1 MAQIENFSEWQN
13 VLNSSAYQEL
23 QLAAGA
29 EDISTPARLADWA
42 RRNGFKVVQKSN
54 GEIVSFAQAA
64 NGMKN
69 TQAIED
75 IGSALNSNTTGTTA
89 ENIVNFTRPVNA
101 KIEATETGAKITTE
115 ELKGVTKAGNSVA
128 VKAIGT
134 ASAAFTGVSVGT
146 ALGNLITKGLY
157 KVNPNIWGGV
167 NPSEINYKDYFPG
180 LIGDFYN
187 LYFGVDENGNNQ
199 AYIRED
205 DFAAIALTLQ
215 QLGFFDAETIQAIL
229 EDTSPLWFEN
239 GKITPPLP
247 YHFFKARRIPLVRFF
262 STSTYVKKFVT
273 AYLIVKDN
281 QSDNYA
287 ILLNMSDVYR
297 WGERDISIV
306 PYCIS
311 DKPFKLDLEFVDDNN
326 NVVSDLAMPPEPS
339 RNCSVSHNGTT
350 FNINQVSFSRG
361 TYARDGSITYLIDSK
376 YYTNTIYNTDQFNFN
391 VWYVWTYG
399 TKNITSKVD
408 GINFQDNAKVPDL
421 GGISITA
428 PDAVAQALAAL
439 KQQIPE
445 LWNNSI
451 EIPTPPEFYPNGV
464 PVEKPQLVPVPLPQ
478 PDPDGAPLPQ
488 PGPDG
493 LPDPIT
499 GPATQAKPQIDPDA
513 PYVPQTIDRIF
524 PNPPVDP
531 DPDNPTPPSDE
542 TGTGMVPPIILP
554 AGNAHALFTVYNPTQ
569 AQINDF
575 GAWLWSTDPIAA
587 LMKMFQSPIEAV
599 ISLHQIYVDP
609 PVGESQHIWCGY
621 LDSGVNSLVVSR
633 QYTSHDCGS
642 ISLPEYFG
650 NVLDYSPYTEVSLYL
665 PFIGIVPLADKDIMR
680 STISITYNVDVYTGA
695 CLANVKVTRDG
706 GNGGV
711 LYTFVG
717 NCAVQY
723 PLTSGNMNGLL
734 LGLTNTALAVTT
746 GSPFL
751 IGHAAANAFAGG
763 AGVQRSGQ
771 FSGNAGVLGNKTPYL
786 IISRPQPHLA
796 NNFPAYQGKPTNYTT
811 TVGACSG
818 FIKCKVDHIENVNA
832 TDSELTEIDTLLQQG
847 ILV

>member
-64 NGMKN
+64 NGVKN

-89 ENIVNFTRPVNA
+89 ENIVNFTRPVNT
-101 KIEATETGAKITTE
+101 KIEATEAGAKITTE

-128 VKAIGT
+128 IKALGT

-146 ALGNLITKGLY
+146 ALGNLITKALY
-157 KVNPNIWGGV
+157 KVNPNFWGGV
-167 NPSEINYKDYFPG
+167 NPSNINFKDYFPG

-205 DFAAIALTLQ
+205 DFAAIALKLQ
-215 QLGFFDAETIQAIL
+215 QLGVFTQGDAECDL
-229 EDTSPLWFEN
+229 KDTTPLWVVN
-239 GKITPPLP
+239 NTISPALP
-247 YHFFKARRIPLVRFF
+247 YHFFTSNLLTLQRYFATYNSRWTNVNLEIKGTNVFYVVSIKKYPNDNGVSTRIA
-262 STSTYVKKFVT
+262 
-273 AYLIVKDN
+273 AY
-281 QSDNYA
+281 
-287 ILLNMSDVYR
+287 
-297 WGERDISIV
+297 
-306 PYCIS
+306 S
-311 DKPFKLDLEFVDDNN
+311 DKPFTFFIKYIYDDNTEDT
-326 NVVSDLAMPPEPS
+326 DLRDKREAKLL
-339 RNCSVSHNGTT
+339 SVKHNGIEYNMYSVGYSAYGEYASAREIYIPDSVMTQWFPSSDSYVD
-350 FNINQVSFSRG
+350 FNLL
-361 TYARDGSITYLIDSK
+361 Y
-376 YYTNTIYNTDQFNFN
+376 
-391 VWYVWTYG
+391 VWYNG
-399 TKNITSKVD
+399 LKNIYSAVE
-408 GINFQDNAKVPDL
+408 GIKFQDNAKVPDL

-464 PVEKPQLVPVPLPQ
+464 PVEKPQLVPIPLPQ
-478 PDPDGAPLPQ
+478 PNPDSVTDPG
-488 PGPDG
+488 G
-493 LPDPIT
+493 LSDPIT

-513 PYVPQTIDRIF
+513 PNLPQTIDKIF

-531 DPDNPTPPSDE
+531 DPENPTPPSGE
-542 TGTGMVPPIILP
+542 TGAGMVPPIILP
-554 AGNAHALFTVYNPTQ
+554 TGNAHALFTVYNPTQ

-575 GAWLWSTDPIAA
+575 GAWLWSSDPIDA

-609 PVGESQHIWCGY
+609 PVNDTQHIWCGY
-621 LDSGVNSLVVSR
+621 LDSGVSSLVVSK
-633 QYTSHDCGS
+633 QYTTFDCGS
-642 ISLPEYFG
+642 ISLPEFFG
-650 NVLDYSPYTEVSLYL
+650 NVFDYSPYTEVSLYL

-680 STISITYNVDVYTGA
+680 STISITYNVDIYTGA
-695 CLANVKVTRDG
+695 CVANVKVNRDG

-734 LGLTNTALAVTT
+734 LGMANTALSIASGNPLLISSAVTNSIVGG
-746 GSPFL
+746 GS
-751 IGHAAANAFAGG
+751 
-763 AGVQRSGQ
+763 VQRSGQ

-786 IISRPQPHLA
+786 IISRPQPHIA
-796 NNFPAYQGKPTNYTT
+796 EKFPAYQGKPTNFTT
-811 TVGACSG
+811 TVGACKG
-818 FIKCKVDHIENVNA
+818 FIKCVVDHLENIPA
-832 TDSELTEIDTLLQQG
+832 TADELTEIDTLLQQG
-847 ILV
+847 ILA

>member
-64 NGMKN
+64 NGVKN
-69 TQAIED
+69 TQALED

-89 ENIVNFTRPVNA
+89 ENIVNFTRPVNT
-101 KIEATETGAKITTE
+101 KIEATEAGAKITTE

-128 VKAIGT
+128 IKAIGI
-134 ASAAFTGVSVGT
+134 ASAALTGVSIGT
-146 ALGNLITKGLY
+146 ALGNIIAKELYEAYPDYWNGLD
-157 KVNPNIWGGV
+157 PNK
-167 NPSEINYKDYFPG
+167 INYKDYFGPV
-180 LIGDFYN
+180 IGEFYN

-199 AYIRED
+199 VYIRDD
-205 DFAAIALTLQ
+205 DFAAIALKLN
-215 QLGFFDAETIQAIL
+215 QLGLFDTANVATVDDQSKFTYLKTPVSIAYKSIQPGQTIDIPMPGMAYYKLSNRTGAEGRFAIFLKPGDAYDSNANMFFARMDTKSFDAYHAFGIDYER
-229 EDTSPLWFEN
+229 EDGYKGYTNAGYQGSYTAVINGYGLVEASHGIGGYSTNESHLGVPVNSLNSLKPGHYKEYEIYAEAVYAMCA
-239 GKITPPLP
+239 GKIGHIPTTP
-247 YHFFKARRIPLVRFF
+247 
-262 STSTYVKKFVT
+262 
-273 AYLIVKDN
+273 
-281 QSDNYA
+281 
-287 ILLNMSDVYR
+287 
-297 WGERDISIV
+297 G
-306 PYCIS
+306 
-311 DKPFKLDLEFVDDNN
+311 
-326 NVVSDLAMPPEPS
+326 
-339 RNCSVSHNGTT
+339 VSHQEG
-350 FNINQVSFSRG
+350 
-361 TYARDGSITYLIDSK
+361 
-376 YYTNTIYNTDQFNFN
+376 
-391 VWYVWTYG
+391 
-399 TKNITSKVD
+399 
-408 GINFQDNAKVPDL
+408 AKIPDL

-531 DPDNPTPPSDE
+531 DPENPTPPSDE

-554 AGNAHALFTVYNPTQ
+554 TGDAHALFTVYNPTQ

-575 GAWLWSTDPIAA
+575 GAWLWSSDPIDA

-621 LDSGVNSLVVSR
+621 LDSGVSSLVVSK

-711 LYTFVG
+711 LYTFAG

-734 LGLTNTALAVTT
+734 LGLANTALAVTT

-751 IGHAAANAFAGG
+751 VGHAAVNAIAGG
-763 AGVQRSGQ
+763 GSVQRSGH
-771 FSGNAGVLGNKTPYL
+771 FSGNSGVLGNKTPYL

-796 NNFPAYQGKPTNYTT
+796 NNFSAYQGKPTNYTT

-847 ILV
+847 VLV

>member
-64 NGMKN
+64 NGVKN

-89 ENIVNFTRPVNA
+89 ENIVNFTRPVNT

-134 ASAAFTGVSVGT
+134 ASAALTGVSVGT

-157 KVNPNIWGGV
+157 KVNPDFWGGV
-167 NPSEINYKDYFPG
+167 NPSTINFKDYFPG

-187 LYFGVDENGNNQ
+187 LYFGVDENGVNQ

-205 DFAAIALTLQ
+205 DLAAIALKLQ
-215 QLGFFDAETIQAIL
+215 QLGVFNKGPQSATLDDTTPLYLYNGTIRPA
-229 EDTSPLWFEN
+229 
-239 GKITPPLP
+239 LP
-247 YHFFKARRIPLVRFF
+247 YHYFESPIFDVFRYQSYYSGQWQTVNVNISGSILFWVFYGYGNLTDPDEIGF
-262 STSTYVKKFVT
+262 SVGIYSSTPFSATITGLPKKDGIKKTVT
-273 AYLIVKDN
+273 
-281 QSDNYA
+281 
-287 ILLNMSDVYR
+287 
-297 WGERDISIV
+297 
-306 PYCIS
+306 
-311 DKPFKLDLEFVDDNN
+311 
-326 NVVSDLAMPPEPS
+326 
-339 RNCSVSHNGTT
+339 HNG
-350 FNINQVSFSRG
+350 
-361 TYARDGSITYLIDSK
+361 ITYEYYYCSCSASGYRKTHSTEFTKFIDSK
-376 YYTNTIYNTDQFNFN
+376 YTATPIYGSSDDIDFNLL
-391 VWYVWTYG
+391 YVWHNG
-399 TKNITSKVD
+399 FKHISSSVE
-408 GINFQDNAKVPDL
+408 GIDIQPNAKTPNL

-478 PDPDGAPLPQ
+478 PNPDSVTDPDGAPNPEGGELA
-488 PGPDG
+488 
-493 LPDPIT
+493 DPIT
-499 GPATQAKPQIDPDA
+499 GPATQANPQIDPDA
-513 PYVPQTIDRIF
+513 PSVPQTIDRIF

-531 DPDNPTPPSDE
+531 DPENPTPPSGE

-554 AGNAHALFTVYNPTQ
+554 TGNAHALFTVYNPTQ

-575 GAWLWSTDPIAA
+575 GAWLWSSDPIDA

-609 PVGESQHIWCGY
+609 PVNDTQHIWCGY
-621 LDSGVNSLVVSR
+621 LDSGVNSLVVSK
-633 QYTSHDCGS
+633 QYTTFDCGS
-642 ISLPEYFG
+642 ISLPEFFG
-650 NVLDYSPYTEVSLYL
+650 NVFDYSPYTEVSLYL

-680 STISITYNVDVYTGA
+680 STISITYNVDIYTGA
-695 CLANVKVTRDG
+695 CVANVKVNRDS

-734 LGLTNTALAVTT
+734 LGMANTALSVASGNPLLISSAVTNSIVGG
-746 GSPFL
+746 GS
-751 IGHAAANAFAGG
+751 
-763 AGVQRSGQ
+763 VQRSGQ

-786 IISRPQPHLA
+786 IISRPQPHVA
-796 NNFPAYQGKPTNYTT
+796 DKFPAYQGKPTNFTT
-811 TVGACSG
+811 TVGACKG
-818 FIKCKVDHIENVNA
+818 FIKCVVDHLENIPA
-832 TDSELTEIDTLLQQG
+832 TADELTEIDTLLQQG

>member
-54 GEIVSFAQAA
+54 GEIVSFARAA
-64 NGMKN
+64 NGVKN

-89 ENIVNFTRPVNA
+89 ENIVNFTRPVNT

-146 ALGNLITKGLY
+146 ALGNLITKALY
-157 KVNPNIWGGV
+157 KVNPNFWGGV
-167 NPSEINYKDYFPG
+167 NPSNINFKDYFPG

-205 DFAAIALTLQ
+205 DFAAIALKLQ
-215 QLGFFDAETIQAIL
+215 QLGAFETPDKYKAEINNDVL
-229 EDTSPLWFEN
+229 YDGN
-239 GKITPPLP
+239 NVPLP
-247 YHFFKARRIPLVRFF
+247 ASYFEFVHPITVRDDHGAWYDPFKEEIIVNESESPVYAYFSFVNFSNSNYDVHYNLCTISAKPFSINLRKYDAGKEPEDFIRKASKYHYTYNNQYYEYYIYNIEY
-262 STSTYVKKFVT
+262 STYSMYKSWSPYFN
-273 AYLIVKDN
+273 IIW
-281 QSDNYA
+281 NY
-287 ILLNMSDVYR
+287 
-297 WGERDISIV
+297 
-306 PYCIS
+306 
-311 DKPFKLDLEFVDDNN
+311 
-326 NVVSDLAMPPEPS
+326 
-339 RNCSVSHNGTT
+339 GTT
-350 FNINQVSFSRG
+350 YGN
-361 TYARDGSITYLIDSK
+361 DGSNWNIWKIIT
-376 YYTNTIYNTDQFNFN
+376 
-391 VWYVWTYG
+391 
-399 TKNITSKVD
+399 D
-408 GINFQDNAKVPDL
+408 GVKTVINPAGLSFQPNAKTPNL

-464 PVEKPQLVPVPLPQ
+464 PVEKPQLVPIPLPTPE
-478 PDPDGAPLPQ
+478 PDPDSGELA
-488 PGPDG
+488 
-493 LPDPIT
+493 DPIT
-499 GPATQAKPQIDPDA
+499 GPSTQAKPQIDPDA
-513 PYVPQTIDRIF
+513 PNLPQTIDKIF

-531 DPDNPTPPSDE
+531 DPENPTPPSGE

-554 AGNAHALFTVYNPTQ
+554 TGNAHALFTVYNPTQ

-575 GAWLWSTDPIAA
+575 GAWLWSADPIDA
-587 LMKMFQSPIEAV
+587 LMKMFQSPIEAI

-621 LDSGVNSLVVSR
+621 LDSGVSSLVVSR

-734 LGLTNTALAVTT
+734 LGLANTALAVTT

-751 IGHAAANAFAGG
+751 VGHAAVNAIAGG
-763 AGVQRSGQ
+763 GSVQRSGQ

-818 FIKCKVDHIENVNA
+818 FIKCKIDHIENVNA

>member
-29 EDISTPARLADWA
+29 EDISTPARLAEWA

-64 NGMKN
+64 NGTKN
-69 TQAIED
+69 AQALED

-89 ENIVNFTRPVNA
+89 ENIVNFTRPVNT

-128 VKAIGT
+128 IKAIGT
-134 ASAAFTGVSVGT
+134 ASAALTGVSVGT
-146 ALGNLITKGLY
+146 ALGNIITKGLY
-157 KVNPNIWGGV
+157 EVNPDFWGGV
-167 NPSEINYKDYFPG
+167 NPSNINFKDYFPG

-205 DFAAIALTLQ
+205 DFAAIALKLQ
-215 QLGFFDAETIQAIL
+215 QLGFFESRIVSKYTEQTSLNVAKMPLSIPYITIAPGETKQFYNVTATNGGKYLKVELYNPTQYTFRIVGMYNNAY
-229 EDTSPLWFEN
+229 SFNPLTN
-239 GKITPPLP
+239 GKIFVVNENSVDGHSGYRRLKQTSVRDDGYVFEYEVAWTNNFTITVNGVQISTTTTFSPEFSAPELGIPNVGITP
-247 YHFFKARRIPLVRFF
+247 VN
-262 STSTYVKKFVT
+262 
-273 AYLIVKDN
+273 DN
-281 QSDNYA
+281 VSFELFNDAVYA
-287 ILLNMSDVYR
+287 LLY
-297 WGERDISIV
+297 GT
-306 PYCIS
+306 
-311 DKPFKLDLEFVDDNN
+311 
-326 NVVSDLAMPPEPS
+326 PS
-339 RNCSVSHNGTT
+339 RQPLMHGVSS
-350 FNINQVSFSRG
+350 QP
-361 TYARDGSITYLIDSK
+361 
-376 YYTNTIYNTDQFNFN
+376 
-391 VWYVWTYG
+391 
-399 TKNITSKVD
+399 
-408 GINFQDNAKVPDL
+408 NAKTPDL

-488 PGPDG
+488 PGLG
-493 LPDPIT
+493 SLPDPIT
-499 GPATQAKPQIDPDA
+499 GPSTQAKPQIDPDA
-513 PYVPQTIDRIF
+513 PSVPQTIDKIF

-531 DPDNPTPPSDE
+531 DPENPTPPSDE

-554 AGNAHALFTVYNPTQ
+554 TGNAHALFTVYNPTQ

-575 GAWLWSTDPIAA
+575 GAWLWSSDPIDA

-609 PVGESQHIWCGY
+609 PVNDTQHIWCGY
-621 LDSGVNSLVVSR
+621 LDSGVSSLVVSR
-633 QYTSHDCGS
+633 QYTSYDCGS

-680 STISITYNVDVYTGA
+680 STISITYNVDIYTGA
-695 CLANVKVTRDG
+695 CVANVKVNRDG

-734 LGLTNTALAVTT
+734 LGMANTALSVASGNPLLISSAVTNSIVGG
-746 GSPFL
+746 GS
-751 IGHAAANAFAGG
+751 
-763 AGVQRSGQ
+763 VQRSGQ

-786 IISRPQPHLA
+786 IISRPQPRIA
-796 NNFPAYQGKPTNYTT
+796 DKFPAYQGKPTNFTT
-811 TVGACSG
+811 TVGACKG
-818 FIKCKVDHIENVNA
+818 FIKCVVDHLENIPA
-832 TDSELTEIDTLLQQG
+832 TADELTEIDTLLQQG
-847 ILV
+847 ILA

>member
-64 NGMKN
+64 NGTKN
-69 TQAIED
+69 AQALED

-89 ENIVNFTRPVNA
+89 ENIVNFTRPVNT

-134 ASAAFTGVSVGT
+134 ASAALTGVAVGT
-146 ALGNLITKGLY
+146 ALGNIIAEELYQANPDFWYGLDPH
-157 KVNPNIWGGV
+157 K
-167 NPSEINYKDYFPG
+167 INYKDYFPG
-180 LIGDFYN
+180 VIGDFYN
-187 LYFGVDENGNNQ
+187 LYFGIDENGNNQ
-199 AYIRED
+199 AYIRD
-205 DFAAIALTLQ
+205 DDLAAIALKLQ
-215 QLGFFDAETIQAIL
+215 ELGAFNVGSSTCSLSDKSGLIDQNMPLPAIFSTISDIIIL
-229 EDTSPLWFEN
+229 QELKDPTGSGLVKEGLGVSDTSSTVYWWNYSRTNYN
-239 GKITPPLP
+239 GKL
-247 YHFFKARRIPLVRFF
+247 Y
-262 STSTYVKKFVT
+262 TSTCLISKEPFKYGSYNVYDDGHIRKDYVNASKDSYTHNGITYT
-273 AYLIVKDN
+273 AYTGFHSPTLYPDT
-281 QSDNYA
+281 Y
-287 ILLNMSDVYR
+287 
-297 WGERDISIV
+297 
-306 PYCIS
+306 
-311 DKPFKLDLEFVDDNN
+311 FVNN
-326 NVVSDLAMPPEPS
+326 NYLSILWNYIVGNATKSWDFFYMLEHGTVS
-339 RNCSVSHNGTT
+339 
-350 FNINQVSFSRG
+350 
-361 TYARDGSITYLIDSK
+361 K
-376 YYTNTIYNTDQFNFN
+376 
-391 VWYVWTYG
+391 
-399 TKNITSKVD
+399 TSAVE
-408 GINFQDNAKVPDL
+408 GINFQNNAKIPNL
-421 GGISITA
+421 GNITITA

-488 PGPDG
+488 PGPG
-493 LPDPIT
+493 SLPDPIT
-499 GPATQAKPQIDPDA
+499 GPATQAEPQIDPDA

-531 DPDNPTPPSDE
+531 DPENPTPPSDE
-542 TGTGMVPPIILP
+542 TGSGMVPPIILP
-554 AGNAHALFTVYNPTQ
+554 TGDAHALFTVYNPTQ

-575 GAWLWSTDPIAA
+575 GAWLWSADPIDA
-587 LMKMFQSPIEAV
+587 LKKLFQNPIEAV

-621 LDSGVNSLVVSR
+621 LDSGVSSLVVSR

-695 CLANVKVTRDG
+695 CLANVKVNRDG

-751 IGHAAANAFAGG
+751 IGHAAVNAFAGG
-763 AGVQRSGQ
+763 ASVQRSGQ

>member
-64 NGMKN
+64 NGTKN
-69 TQAIED
+69 AQALED

-89 ENIVNFTRPVNA
+89 ENIVNFTRPVNT
-101 KIEATETGAKITTE
+101 KIEATETGARITTE

-128 VKAIGT
+128 IKAIGT
-134 ASAAFTGVSVGT
+134 ASAALTGVAVGT
-146 ALGNLITKGLY
+146 ALGNIIVDELYQADPNFWCGLDPH
-157 KVNPNIWGGV
+157 K
-167 NPSEINYKDYFPG
+167 INYKDYFPG

-199 AYIRED
+199 VYIRDD
-205 DFAAIALTLQ
+205 DFAAIALKLQ
-215 QLGFFDAETIQAIL
+215 QLGFFE
-229 EDTSPLWFEN
+229 SRP
-239 GKITPPLP
+239 
-247 YHFFKARRIPLVRFF
+247 V
-262 STSTYVKKFVT
+262 STYTKQT
-273 AYLIVKDN
+273 D
-281 QSDNYA
+281 
-287 ILLNMSDVYR
+287 LNLAKMPLSIPY
-297 WGERDISIV
+297 ISIAPGETKHFYFNAEYNDIV
-306 PYCIS
+306 LHNPTQYTFRLVGMYNSAYGPSSSSADVFIVNEDPVNGHSGYRC
-311 DKPFKLDLEFVDDNN
+311 LEFTARYGTSKAAWYNGSLDAVNGVSIRAAHGFNPDFTASELGIP
-326 NVVSDLAMPPEPS
+326 NVGIPAVHENTGSRLFNDALYALLYGTPS
-339 RNCSVSHNGTT
+339 RQMLMNGVSCQT
-350 FNINQVSFSRG
+350 
-361 TYARDGSITYLIDSK
+361 
-376 YYTNTIYNTDQFNFN
+376 
-391 VWYVWTYG
+391 
-399 TKNITSKVD
+399 
-408 GINFQDNAKVPDL
+408 NAKTPDL

-451 EIPTPPEFYPNGV
+451 EIPAPPEFYPNGV

-478 PDPDGAPLPQ
+478 PNPDSVTDPDGGELA
-488 PGPDG
+488 
-493 LPDPIT
+493 DPIT

-513 PYVPQTIDRIF
+513 PNLPQTIDKIF

-531 DPDNPTPPSDE
+531 DPENPTPPSDE
-542 TGTGMVPPIILP
+542 TGTGMAPPIILP
-554 AGNAHALFTVYNPTQ
+554 TGAAHALFTVYNPTQ

-575 GAWLWSTDPIAA
+575 GAWLWSSDPIDA

-609 PVGESQHIWCGY
+609 PVNDTQHIWCGY
-621 LDSGVNSLVVSR
+621 LDSGVSSLVVSK
-633 QYTSHDCGS
+633 QYTTFDCGS
-642 ISLPEYFG
+642 ISLPEFFG
-650 NVLDYSPYTEVSLYL
+650 NVFDYSPYTEVSLYL

-680 STISITYNVDVYTGA
+680 STISITYNVDIYTGA
-695 CLANVKVTRDG
+695 CVANVKVNRDG

-734 LGLTNTALAVTT
+734 LGMANTALSVASGNPLLISSAVTNSIVGG
-746 GSPFL
+746 GS
-751 IGHAAANAFAGG
+751 
-763 AGVQRSGQ
+763 VQRSGQ

-786 IISRPQPHLA
+786 IISRPQPHVA
-796 NNFPAYQGKPTNYTT
+796 DKFPAYQGKPTNFTT
-811 TVGACSG
+811 TVGTCKG
-818 FIKCKVDHIENVNA
+818 FIKCVVNHLENIPA
-832 TDSELTEIDTLLQQG
+832 TADELTEIDTLLQQG
-847 ILV
+847 ILA

>member
-89 ENIVNFTRPVNA
+89 ENIVNFTRPVNT

-146 ALGNLITKGLY
+146 ALGNLITKALY
-157 KVNPNIWGGV
+157 KVNPNFWGGV
-167 NPSEINYKDYFPG
+167 NPSNINFKDYFPG

-187 LYFGVDENGNNQ
+187 LYFGVDENGDNQ

-205 DFAAIALTLQ
+205 DLAAIALKLQ
-215 QLGFFDAETIQAIL
+215 QLGAFDTPITHSEINKSVL
-229 EDTSPLWFEN
+229 FN
-239 GKITPPLP
+239 GNNVPLP
-247 YHFFKARRIPLVRFF
+247 ASYF
-262 STSTYVKKFVT
+262 
-273 AYLIVKDN
+273 
-281 QSDNYA
+281 
-287 ILLNMSDVYR
+287 
-297 WGERDISIV
+297 
-306 PYCIS
+306 
-311 DKPFKLDLEFVDDNN
+311 EFVHPITIYDDSGLYADNFKEDI
-326 NVVSDLAMPPEPS
+326 VVNESETPIYAYFTFVDFSSTPS
-339 RNCSVSHNGTT
+339 RNIS
-350 FNINQVSFSRG
+350 
-361 TYARDGSITYLIDSK
+361 
-376 YYTNTIYNTDQFNFN
+376 FNFCAISA
-391 VWYVWTYG
+391 
-399 TKNITSKVD
+399 KPFS
-408 GINFQDNAKVPDL
+408 INHRRYYDSRVTNSIDNAGKYHYTYNNQYYEYYVCNLYSASYSINKNWSPYLNIIWNYGVQYSNTGENWNIWKIITDGVKTEINPVGMGFQPNAKTPNL

-464 PVEKPQLVPVPLPQ
+464 PVEKPQLVPIPLPTPQ

-488 PGPDG
+488 PGPDS

-554 AGNAHALFTVYNPTQ
+554 TGNAHALFTVYNPTQ

-575 GAWLWSTDPIAA
+575 GAWLWSADPIDA
-587 LMKMFQSPIEAV
+587 LMKMFQSPIEAI

-621 LDSGVNSLVVSR
+621 LDSGVSSLVVSR

-734 LGLTNTALAVTT
+734 LGLANTALAVTT

-751 IGHAAANAFAGG
+751 VGHAAINAIAGG
-763 AGVQRSGQ
+763 GSVQRSGQ

-818 FIKCKVDHIENVNA
+818 FIKCKIDHIENVNA

>member
-89 ENIVNFTRPVNA
+89 ENIVNFTRPVNT

-128 VKAIGT
+128 IKAIGT
-134 ASAAFTGVSVGT
+134 ASAALTGVSVGT
-146 ALGNLITKGLY
+146 ALGNIITKGLY
-157 KVNPNIWGGV
+157 EVNPDFWGGV
-167 NPSEINYKDYFPG
+167 NPSTINFKDYFPG

-187 LYFGVDENGNNQ
+187 LYFGVDANGNNQ
-199 AYIRED
+199 VYIRDD
-205 DFAAIALTLQ
+205 DFAAIALKLQ
-215 QLGFFDAETIQAIL
+215 QLGFFKSHIVSTYTEQTSFNRAKMPLSIPYISIGPGETKQFH
-229 EDTSPLWFEN
+229 FEPYYEKIELHNPTGYTFRIVGMYDNTRPFDPYTN
-239 GKITPPLP
+239 GKVFVVNENPVDGHSGYRRLNLTAVERDGRTHSYNVAWNEDATYTINGVKITTSYSLTSDFTAPNLGIPNVGITPVNENVGFEL
-247 YHFFKARRIPLVRFF
+247 YNDAV
-262 STSTYVKKFVT
+262 
-273 AYLIVKDN
+273 
-281 QSDNYA
+281 YA
-287 ILLNMSDVYR
+287 LLY
-297 WGERDISIV
+297 
-306 PYCIS
+306 
-311 DKPFKLDLEFVDDNN
+311 
-326 NVVSDLAMPPEPS
+326 
-339 RNCSVSHNGTT
+339 GTT
-350 FNINQVSFSRG
+350 SRQPLMNG
-361 TYARDGSITYLIDSK
+361 VES
-376 YYTNTIYNTDQFNFN
+376 QP
-391 VWYVWTYG
+391 
-399 TKNITSKVD
+399 
-408 GINFQDNAKVPDL
+408 NAKTPDL

-464 PVEKPQLVPVPLPQ
+464 PVEKPQLIPIPLPTPQ
-478 PDPDGAPLPQ
+478 PDPEGAPLPQ

-531 DPDNPTPPSDE
+531 DPDNPTPPSDD

-554 AGNAHALFTVYNPTQ
+554 TGNAHALFTVYNPTQ

-575 GAWLWSTDPIAA
+575 GAWLWSADPIDA

-621 LDSGVNSLVVSR
+621 LDSGVSSLVVSR

-680 STISITYNVDVYTGA
+680 STISIAYNVDVYTGA

-734 LGLTNTALAVTT
+734 LGLANTALAVTT

-751 IGHAAANAFAGG
+751 VGHAAINAIAGG
-763 AGVQRSGQ
+763 GSVQRSGQ

>member
-64 NGMKN
+64 NGAKN
-69 TQAIED
+69 TQALED

-89 ENIVNFTRPVNA
+89 ENIVNFTRPVNT

-128 VKAIGT
+128 IKAIGT
-134 ASAAFTGVSVGT
+134 ASAALTGVSVGT
-146 ALGNLITKGLY
+146 ALGNIIAKELY
-157 KVNPNIWGGV
+157 KTNPDFFYGV
-167 NPSEINYKDYFPG
+167 NPSRVNYKDYFPG

-199 AYIRED
+199 VYIRDD
-205 DFAAIALTLQ
+205 DFAAIALKLQ
-215 QLGFFDAETIQAIL
+215 QLGFFETASVSTYTKQTSLNSAKMPLSIPYISIAPGETKQFHYKPNPSYYEKIELYNPTQYTFRIVGMHSNNSSSAIYVVNENPVRGHSGYRTLRLTTVRRRDGFIYSEPVAWDEWFTFTINGVEITAASGFNPAFSPSDLGMPDTAIPGVYAGVGAQIFNDAIYALLYGT
-229 EDTSPLWFEN
+229 
-239 GKITPPLP
+239 
-247 YHFFKARRIPLVRFF
+247 
-262 STSTYVKKFVT
+262 TSTQP
-273 AYLIVKDN
+273 LMN
-281 QSDNYA
+281 
-287 ILLNMSDVYR
+287 
-297 WGERDISIV
+297 G
-306 PYCIS
+306 
-311 DKPFKLDLEFVDDNN
+311 
-326 NVVSDLAMPPEPS
+326 VSYQP
-339 RNCSVSHNGTT
+339 
-350 FNINQVSFSRG
+350 
-361 TYARDGSITYLIDSK
+361 
-376 YYTNTIYNTDQFNFN
+376 
-391 VWYVWTYG
+391 
-399 TKNITSKVD
+399 
-408 GINFQDNAKVPDL
+408 NAKVPNL
-421 GGISITA
+421 GGISFTA

-493 LPDPIT
+493 VPDPIT

-513 PYVPQTIDRIF
+513 PSVPQTIDRIF

-531 DPDNPTPPSDE
+531 DPENPTPPSDE

-554 AGNAHALFTVYNPTQ
+554 TGDAHALFTVYNPTQ

-575 GAWLWSTDPIAA
+575 GAWLWSADPIDA

-621 LDSGVNSLVVSR
+621 LDSGVSSLVVSR

-734 LGLTNTALAVTT
+734 LGLANTALAVTT

-751 IGHAAANAFAGG
+751 VGHAAVNAIAGG
-763 AGVQRSGQ
+763 GSVQRSGQ

-796 NNFPAYQGKPTNYTT
+796 NNFPVYQGKPTNYTT

-847 ILV
+847 VLV

>member
-64 NGMKN
+64 NGAKN
-69 TQAIED
+69 TQALED

-89 ENIVNFTRPVNA
+89 ENIVNFTRPVNT
-101 KIEATETGAKITTE
+101 KIEATEAGAKITTE

-128 VKAIGT
+128 IKAIGT
-134 ASAAFTGVSVGT
+134 ASAALTGVSIGT
-146 ALGNLITKGLY
+146 ALGNIITKGLY
-157 KVNPNIWGGV
+157 EVNPDFWGGV
-167 NPSEINYKDYFPG
+167 NPNTINFKDYFPG

-199 AYIRED
+199 VYIRED
-205 DFAAIALTLQ
+205 DLAAIALKLQ
-215 QLGFFDAETIQAIL
+215 QLGTFNVGRNTGSLSDKSGLINKNMNLPAI
-229 EDTSPLWFEN
+229 
-239 GKITPPLP
+239 
-247 YHFFKARRIPLVRFF
+247 F
-262 STSTYVKKFVT
+262 ST
-273 AYLIVKDN
+273 I
-281 QSDNYA
+281 
-287 ILLNMSDVYR
+287 SDV
-297 WGERDISIV
+297 IIV
-306 PYCIS
+306 EELKNPRPGS
-311 DKPFKLDLEFVDDNN
+311 GPVKT
-326 NVVSDLAMPPEPS
+326 
-339 RNCSVSHNGTT
+339 G
-350 FNINQVSFSRG
+350 FNISNASSTVYWWITDLRK
-361 TYARDGSITYLIDSK
+361 YNDGSIYTPICLISKEPFTYGEYDEWADGSISRYKLDAGNFS
-376 YYTNTIYNTDQFNFN
+376 YTHNGITYTAYKGSIGNTVNNNNAYFVDNNYLSTLWRYKVNYNTEAWDFF
-391 VWYVWTYG
+391 YMLEHG
-399 TKNITSKVD
+399 TVRKSSAVE
-408 GINFQDNAKVPDL
+408 GIDIQPNAKTPNL

-478 PDPDGAPLPQ
+478 PDPDGVPAPLPQ
-488 PGPDG
+488 PDPNGV
-493 LPDPIT
+493 PDPIT

-513 PYVPQTIDRIF
+513 PYVPQTIDKIF

-531 DPDNPTPPSDE
+531 DPENPTPPSNE

-554 AGNAHALFTVYNPTQ
+554 TGDAHALFTVYNPTQ

-575 GAWLWSTDPIAA
+575 GAWLWSSDPIDA

-599 ISLHQIYVDP
+599 ISLHQIYVEP

-621 LDSGVNSLVVSR
+621 LDSGVSSLVVSK

-680 STISITYNVDVYTGA
+680 STIGITYNVDVYTGA

-711 LYTFVG
+711 LYTFAG

-734 LGLTNTALAVTT
+734 LGLANTALAVTT

-751 IGHAAANAFAGG
+751 IGHAAVNAIAGG
-763 AGVQRSGQ
+763 GSVQRSGH

-811 TVGACSG
+811 TVGVCSG

>member
-64 NGMKN
+64 NGAKN
-69 TQAIED
+69 AQALED

-89 ENIVNFTRPVNA
+89 ENIVNFTRPVNT
-101 KIEATETGAKITTE
+101 KIEATETGAKVTTE

-134 ASAAFTGVSVGT
+134 ASAALTGVSVGT

-157 KVNPNIWGGV
+157 KVNPDFWGGV
-167 NPSEINYKDYFPG
+167 NPSNINFKDYFPG

-187 LYFGVDENGNNQ
+187 LYFGVDENGVNQ

-205 DFAAIALTLQ
+205 DFAAIALKLQ
-215 QLGFFDAETIQAIL
+215 ELGVLTQSDIACDL
-229 EDTSPLWFEN
+229 KDTTPLWVVDN
-239 GKITPPLP
+239 KISPALP
-247 YHFFKARRIPLVRFF
+247 YHFF
-262 STSTYVKKFVT
+262 TSNFLRLQRYYNSYYSKWLNVNLEIKGTDVFYVVSIKKYSNAT
-273 AYLIVKDN
+273 DTSIAAY
-281 QSDNYA
+281 
-287 ILLNMSDVYR
+287 
-297 WGERDISIV
+297 
-306 PYCIS
+306 S
-311 DKPFKLDLEFVDDNN
+311 DKPFTLFFKQIDDNN
-326 NVVSDLAMPPEPS
+326 IEVTAE
-339 RNCSVSHNGTT
+339 SHNDTAKLFSVEHNGIKYNMYRASIGIYGNYTT
-350 FNINQVSFSRG
+350 SGSAREIYIPNSVMTEWLPTSNNFMDFNLL
-361 TYARDGSITYLIDSK
+361 Y
-376 YYTNTIYNTDQFNFN
+376 
-391 VWYVWTYG
+391 VWYNG
-399 TKNITSKVD
+399 LKNITSGVE
-408 GINFQDNAKVPDL
+408 GINFQDNAKIPNL
-421 GGISITA
+421 GNISITA

-464 PVEKPQLVPVPLPQ
+464 PVEKPQLIPIPLPTPQ
-478 PDPDGAPLPQ
+478 PDPEGAPLPQ

-531 DPDNPTPPSDE
+531 DPENPTPPSDD

-554 AGNAHALFTVYNPTQ
+554 AGDAHALFTVYNPTQ

-575 GAWLWSTDPIAA
+575 GAWLWSADPIDA

-621 LDSGVNSLVVSR
+621 LDSGVSSLVVSR

-734 LGLTNTALAVTT
+734 LGLANTALAVTT

-751 IGHAAANAFAGG
+751 VGHAAINAIAGG
-763 AGVQRSGQ
+763 GSVQRSGQ

-796 NNFPAYQGKPTNYTT
+796 NNFFAYQGKPTNYTT

>member
-64 NGMKN
+64 NGTKN
-69 TQAIED
+69 AQALED

-89 ENIVNFTRPVNA
+89 ENIVNFTRPVNT
-101 KIEATETGAKITTE
+101 KIEATEAGAKITTE

-128 VKAIGT
+128 IKAIGT
-134 ASAAFTGVSVGT
+134 VSAAFTGVSVGT
-146 ALGNLITKGLY
+146 ALGNIIAEELY
-157 KVNPNIWGGV
+157 KADPNFWYGLD
-167 NPSEINYKDYFPG
+167 PHKINYKDYFPG

-187 LYFGVDENGNNQ
+187 LYFGIDENGNNQ
-199 AYIRED
+199 VYIRDD
-205 DFAAIALTLQ
+205 DFAAIALKLQ
-215 QLGFFDAETIQAIL
+215 QLGFFDTANVATVDDQSKFTYLKTPVSISYKSIKPGETI
-229 EDTSPLWFEN
+229 D
-239 GKITPPLP
+239 
-247 YHFFKARRIPLVRFF
+247 IPMPGMAYYKLSNRTGAEGRF
-262 STSTYVKKFVT
+262 
-273 AYLIVKDN
+273 
-281 QSDNYA
+281 A
-287 ILLNMSDVYR
+287 ILLKPGDGYDSNANMFFARMDEKSFDAYHAFGIDYKRDDGYTGYTSAGYQDPYNAVINGYGIVEASHGIGSHSTNKSHLGVPVNFLNSLHPGHYKEYEIYAEAVYAMCAGKIGR
-297 WGERDISIV
+297 I
-306 PYCIS
+306 PT
-311 DKPFKLDLEFVDDNN
+311 KPG
-326 NVVSDLAMPPEPS
+326 
-339 RNCSVSHNGTT
+339 VSHQEG
-350 FNINQVSFSRG
+350 
-361 TYARDGSITYLIDSK
+361 A
-376 YYTNTIYNTDQFNFN
+376 TI
-391 VWYVWTYG
+391 
-399 TKNITSKVD
+399 
-408 GINFQDNAKVPDL
+408 PDL
-421 GGISITA
+421 GGISFTA

-513 PYVPQTIDRIF
+513 PYVPQTIDKIF

-531 DPDNPTPPSDE
+531 DPENPTPPSDD

-554 AGNAHALFTVYNPTQ
+554 TGDAHALFTVYNPTQ

-575 GAWLWSTDPIAA
+575 GAWLWSSDPIDA

-621 LDSGVNSLVVSR
+621 LDSGVSSLVVSR
-633 QYTSHDCGS
+633 QYTSYDCGS

-711 LYTFVG
+711 LYTFAG

-734 LGLTNTALAVTT
+734 LGLANTALAVTT

-751 IGHAAANAFAGG
+751 VGHAAVNAIAGG
-763 AGVQRSGQ
+763 GSVQRSGH
-771 FSGNAGVLGNKTPYL
+771 FSGNSGVLGNKTPYL

-796 NNFPAYQGKPTNYTT
+796 NNFSAYQGKPTNYTT

-847 ILV
+847 VLV

>member
-64 NGMKN
+64 NGTKN
-69 TQAIED
+69 AQALED

-89 ENIVNFTRPVNA
+89 ENIVNFTRPVNT
-101 KIEATETGAKITTE
+101 KIEATEAGAKITTE

-128 VKAIGT
+128 IKAIGT
-134 ASAAFTGVSVGT
+134 ASAALTGVSVGT
-146 ALGNLITKGLY
+146 ALGNIITKGLY
-157 KVNPNIWGGV
+157 EVNPDFWGGV
-167 NPSEINYKDYFPG
+167 NPNTINFKDYFPG

-199 AYIRED
+199 VYIRDD
-205 DFAAIALTLQ
+205 DFAAIALKLQ
-215 QLGFFDAETIQAIL
+215 QLGFFKFRT
-229 EDTSPLWFEN
+229 
-239 GKITPPLP
+239 
-247 YHFFKARRIPLVRFF
+247 V
-262 STSTYVKKFVT
+262 STYTEQTSLDMAKMPLSIPYMSIAPGETKHFHYGAEGDIKLHNPTQYTFRLVGMYPTRYPSDTGELFVVNENPVNSHSGYKCLELT
-273 AYLIVKDN
+273 ARGNTNPVAWLEGT
-281 QSDNYA
+281 
-287 ILLNMSDVYR
+287 LHDVN
-297 WGERDISIV
+297 GVSIRAAHGFN
-306 PYCIS
+306 P
-311 DKPFKLDLEFVDDNN
+311 DFTA
-326 NVVSDLAMPPEPS
+326 SDLGIPNVGIPDAHGYAYFS
-339 RNCSVSHNGTT
+339 LYNDALYALLYGTT
-350 FNINQVSFSRG
+350 SRQPSMHGVSSQ
-361 TYARDGSITYLIDSK
+361 S
-376 YYTNTIYNTDQFNFN
+376 
-391 VWYVWTYG
+391 
-399 TKNITSKVD
+399 
-408 GINFQDNAKVPDL
+408 NAKTPDL
-421 GGISITA
+421 GGISVTA

-464 PVEKPQLVPVPLPQ
+464 PVEKPQLIPVPLPQ
-478 PDPDGAPLPQ
+478 PDPDSVPD
-488 PGPDG
+488 PDG
-493 LPDPIT
+493 VTDPDPIT

-513 PYVPQTIDRIF
+513 PSVPQTIDRIF

-531 DPDNPTPPSDE
+531 DPENPTPPSNE

-554 AGNAHALFTVYNPTQ
+554 TGDAHALFTVYNPTQ
-569 AQINDF
+569 AQIDDF
-575 GAWLWSTDPIAA
+575 GAWLWSSDPIDA
-587 LMKMFQSPIEAV
+587 LKKLFQSPIEAV

-621 LDSGVNSLVVSR
+621 LDSGVSSLVVSR

-695 CLANVKVTRDG
+695 CLANVKVNRDG

-751 IGHAAANAFAGG
+751 IGHAAVNAFAGG
-763 AGVQRSGQ
+763 ASVQRSGQ
-771 FSGNAGVLGNKTPYL
+771 FSGNSGVLGNKTPYL

-818 FIKCKVDHIENVNA
+818 FIKCKVDHIENVSA

>member
-64 NGMKN
+64 NGAKN
-69 TQAIED
+69 AQALED
-75 IGSALNSNTTGTTA
+75 IGSALDSNTTGTTA
-89 ENIVNFTRPVNA
+89 ENIVNFTRPVNT

-128 VKAIGT
+128 IKAIGT
-134 ASAAFTGVSVGT
+134 ASAALTGVSVGT
-146 ALGNLITKGLY
+146 ALGNIITKGLY
-157 KVNPNIWGGV
+157 EVNPDFWGGV
-167 NPSEINYKDYFPG
+167 NPSEINFKDYFPG

-187 LYFGVDENGNNQ
+187 LYFGVDANGNNQ
-199 AYIRED
+199 VYIRDD
-205 DFAAIALTLQ
+205 DFAAIALKLQ
-215 QLGFFDAETIQAIL
+215 QLGFFESQTVSKYTEQTDFNRAKMPLSIPYISIGPGETKQFHFEPYYEKIELHNPTLYTFRIVSMYDSTHSFDPYNSNNVYVVNEDPVDGHSGYERMTLTAI
-229 EDTSPLWFEN
+229 DRHGYYKSYKVAYDKWFTYTIN
-239 GKITPPLP
+239 GVKITTSSGLGNGDFTAA
-247 YHFFKARRIPLVRFF
+247 HIDIPNVGITPVSNDVGSEMFNDA
-262 STSTYVKKFVT
+262 V
-273 AYLIVKDN
+273 
-281 QSDNYA
+281 YA
-287 ILLNMSDVYR
+287 LLY
-297 WGERDISIV
+297 G
-306 PYCIS
+306 
-311 DKPFKLDLEFVDDNN
+311 
-326 NVVSDLAMPPEPS
+326 
-339 RNCSVSHNGTT
+339 SVSRQPLMHG
-350 FNINQVSFSRG
+350 VSS
-361 TYARDGSITYLIDSK
+361 
-376 YYTNTIYNTDQFNFN
+376 QP
-391 VWYVWTYG
+391 
-399 TKNITSKVD
+399 
-408 GINFQDNAKVPDL
+408 NAKTPNL

-464 PVEKPQLVPVPLPQ
+464 PVEKPQLIPIPLPTPQ
-478 PDPDGAPLPQ
+478 PDPDSGELA
-488 PGPDG
+488 
-493 LPDPIT
+493 DPIT

-513 PYVPQTIDRIF
+513 PSVPQTIDRIF

-531 DPDNPTPPSDE
+531 DPDNPTPPSGE

-554 AGNAHALFTVYNPTQ
+554 TGNAHALFTVYNPTQ

-575 GAWLWSTDPIAA
+575 GAWLWSADPIDA

-609 PVGESQHIWCGY
+609 PVNDTQHIWCGY
-621 LDSGVNSLVVSR
+621 LDSGVSSLVVSK
-633 QYTSHDCGS
+633 QYTTFDCGS
-642 ISLPEYFG
+642 ISLPEFFG
-650 NVLDYSPYTEVSLYL
+650 NVFDYSPYTEVSLYL

-680 STISITYNVDVYTGA
+680 STISITYNVDIYTGA
-695 CLANVKVTRDG
+695 CVANVKVNRDG

-734 LGLTNTALAVTT
+734 LGMANTALSVASGNPLLISSAVTNSIVGG
-746 GSPFL
+746 GS
-751 IGHAAANAFAGG
+751 
-763 AGVQRSGQ
+763 VQRSGQ

-786 IISRPQPHLA
+786 IISRPQPHVA
-796 NNFPAYQGKPTNYTT
+796 DKFPAYQGKPTNFTT
-811 TVGACSG
+811 TVGACKG
-818 FIKCKVDHIENVNA
+818 FIKCVVDHLENIPA
-832 TDSELTEIDTLLQQG
+832 TADELTEIDTLLQQG
-847 ILV
+847 ILA

>member
-64 NGMKN
+64 NGAKN
-69 TQAIED
+69 AQALED
-75 IGSALNSNTTGTTA
+75 IGSALDSNTTGTTA
-89 ENIVNFTRPVNA
+89 ENIVNFTRPVNT

-157 KVNPNIWGGV
+157 KVNPNFWGGV
-167 NPSEINYKDYFPG
+167 NPSNINFKDYFPG

-187 LYFGVDENGNNQ
+187 LYFGVDENGNSQ

-205 DFAAIALTLQ
+205 DFAAIALKLQ
-215 QLGFFDAETIQAIL
+215 QLGCFDKGLQSATL
-229 EDTSPLWFEN
+229 NDTTPLWLHD
-239 GKITPPLP
+239 GAIRPALP
-247 YHFFKARRIPLVRFF
+247 YHYFDSPIYSILRYHSDYYYTWVTQKIEISGANNLFWVF
-262 STSTYVKKFVT
+262 SKYYSSSDPNGIGYDVGIYSSTPFSAKEYGVNDESGNVISGT
-273 AYLIVKDN
+273 IVKAN
-281 QSDNYA
+281 ARKNT
-287 ILLNMSDVYR
+287 VT
-297 WGERDISIV
+297 
-306 PYCIS
+306 
-311 DKPFKLDLEFVDDNN
+311 
-326 NVVSDLAMPPEPS
+326 
-339 RNCSVSHNGTT
+339 HNG
-350 FNINQVSFSRG
+350 
-361 TYARDGSITYLIDSK
+361 ITYEYYWCSLGGLGYYKTPGTEYTKFIDSK
-376 YYTNTIYNTDQFNFN
+376 YFTYYSGGTDIDFNLLY
-391 VWYVWTYG
+391 VWYNG
-399 TKNITSKVD
+399 LKNISSSVE
-408 GINFQDNAKVPDL
+408 GIDIQPNAKVPDL

-464 PVEKPQLVPVPLPQ
+464 PVEKPQLIPIPLPTPQ
-478 PDPDGAPLPQ
+478 PDPDSGELA
-488 PGPDG
+488 
-493 LPDPIT
+493 DPIT

-513 PYVPQTIDRIF
+513 PSVPQTIDRIF

-531 DPDNPTPPSDE
+531 DPDNPTPPSGE

-554 AGNAHALFTVYNPTQ
+554 TGNAHALFTVYNPTQ

-575 GAWLWSTDPIAA
+575 GAWLWSADPIDA

-609 PVGESQHIWCGY
+609 PVNDTQHIWCGY
-621 LDSGVNSLVVSR
+621 LDSGVSSLVVSK
-633 QYTSHDCGS
+633 QYTTFDCGS
-642 ISLPEYFG
+642 ISLPEFFG
-650 NVLDYSPYTEVSLYL
+650 NVFDYSPYTEVSLYL

-680 STISITYNVDVYTGA
+680 STISITYNVDIYTGA
-695 CLANVKVTRDG
+695 CVANVKVNRDG

-734 LGLTNTALAVTT
+734 LGMANTALSVASGNPLLISSAVTNSIVGG
-746 GSPFL
+746 GS
-751 IGHAAANAFAGG
+751 
-763 AGVQRSGQ
+763 VQRSGQ

-786 IISRPQPHLA
+786 IISRPQPHVA
-796 NNFPAYQGKPTNYTT
+796 DKFPAYQGKPTNFTT
-811 TVGACSG
+811 TVGACKG
-818 FIKCKVDHIENVNA
+818 FIKCVVDHLENIPA
-832 TDSELTEIDTLLQQG
+832 TADELTEIDTLLQQG
-847 ILV
+847 ILA

>member
-64 NGMKN
+64 NGTKN
-69 TQAIED
+69 AQALED

-89 ENIVNFTRPVNA
+89 ENIVNFTRPVNT

-128 VKAIGT
+128 IKAIGT
-134 ASAAFTGVSVGT
+134 ASAALTGVSVGT
-146 ALGNLITKGLY
+146 ALGNLITKALY
-157 KVNPNIWGGV
+157 KVNPDFWGGV
-167 NPSEINYKDYFPG
+167 NPSNINFKDYFPG

-199 AYIRED
+199 VYIRDD
-205 DFAAIALTLQ
+205 DFAAIALKLQ
-215 QLGFFDAETIQAIL
+215 QLGVLTQSDISCDL
-229 EDTSPLWFEN
+229 KDTTPLWVVDN
-239 GKITPPLP
+239 KISPALP
-247 YHFFKARRIPLVRFF
+247 YHFFTSNFLKLQRFKASYSNRWVTRNLEIKGTNVF
-262 STSTYVKKFVT
+262 YVVSIEKGSSFNS
-273 AYLIVKDN
+273 AYT
-281 QSDNYA
+281 
-287 ILLNMSDVYR
+287 
-297 WGERDISIV
+297 DIAA
-306 PYCIS
+306 YS
-311 DKPFKLDLEFVDDNN
+311 DKPFTLKLTYTFDDNT
-326 NVVSDLAMPPEPS
+326 EYTPS
-339 RNCSVSHNGTT
+339 EYIEQAKLFSVEHSGIKYNMYSAAISIGGDYATSASEREIYIPNAVMT
-350 FNINQVSFSRG
+350 KWFPSTGNFTDFNLL
-361 TYARDGSITYLIDSK
+361 Y
-376 YYTNTIYNTDQFNFN
+376 
-391 VWYVWTYG
+391 VWYNG
-399 TKNITSKVD
+399 LKNITSGVE
-408 GINFQDNAKVPDL
+408 GINFQDNAKIPNL
-421 GGISITA
+421 GNITITA

-478 PDPDGAPLPQ
+478 PNPDGGELAEPV
-488 PGPDG
+488 
-493 LPDPIT
+493 T

-513 PYVPQTIDRIF
+513 PSVPQTIDRIF

-531 DPDNPTPPSDE
+531 DPDNPTPPSGE

-554 AGNAHALFTVYNPTQ
+554 TGNAHALFTVYNPTQ

-575 GAWLWSTDPIAA
+575 GAWLWSSDPIDA

-609 PVGESQHIWCGY
+609 PVNDTQHIWCGY
-621 LDSGVNSLVVSR
+621 LDSGVNSLVVSK
-633 QYTSHDCGS
+633 QYTTFDCGS
-642 ISLPEYFG
+642 ISLPEFFG
-650 NVLDYSPYTEVSLYL
+650 NVFDYSPYTEVSLYL

-680 STISITYNVDVYTGA
+680 STISITYNVDIYTGA
-695 CLANVKVTRDG
+695 CVANVKVNRDG

-734 LGLTNTALAVTT
+734 LGMANTALSVASGNPLLISSAVTNSIVGG
-746 GSPFL
+746 GS
-751 IGHAAANAFAGG
+751 
-763 AGVQRSGQ
+763 VQRSGQ

-786 IISRPQPHLA
+786 IISRPQPHIA
-796 NNFPAYQGKPTNYTT
+796 DKFPAYQGKPTNFTT
-811 TVGACSG
+811 TVGACKG
-818 FIKCKVDHIENVNA
+818 FIKCVVDHLENIPA
-832 TDSELTEIDTLLQQG
+832 TADELTEIDTLLQQG
-847 ILV
+847 ILA

>member
-64 NGMKN
+64 NGTKN
-69 TQAIED
+69 AQALED

-89 ENIVNFTRPVNA
+89 ENIVNFTRPVNT

-115 ELKGVTKAGNSVA
+115 ELKGATKAGNSVA
-128 VKAIGT
+128 IKAIGT
-134 ASAAFTGVSVGT
+134 ASAALTGVSVGT
-146 ALGNLITKGLY
+146 ALGNIITKGLY
-157 KVNPNIWGGV
+157 EVNPDFWGGV
-167 NPSEINYKDYFPG
+167 NPSEINFKDYFPG

-199 AYIRED
+199 VYIRED
-205 DFAAIALTLQ
+205 DFAAIALKLQ
-215 QLGFFDAETIQAIL
+215 QLGFFESRPVSTYTEQTDLNLAKMPLSIPYISIAPGETKHYHVNAEYNDIVLHNPTRYTFRLVGMYNSAYGPSSSSADIFIVNEDKGPVDDHSGYKCLELSTRYGTDKIAWFDGIL
-229 EDTSPLWFEN
+229 EVVN
-239 GKITPPLP
+239 GVLIRAAHGFNHGFTASELG
-247 YHFFKARRIPLVRFF
+247 IPNVAIPAVHKNTGSRLFND
-262 STSTYVKKFVT
+262 
-273 AYLIVKDN
+273 AL
-281 QSDNYA
+281 YA
-287 ILLNMSDVYR
+287 LLY
-297 WGERDISIV
+297 GT
-306 PYCIS
+306 
-311 DKPFKLDLEFVDDNN
+311 
-326 NVVSDLAMPPEPS
+326 PS
-339 RNCSVSHNGTT
+339 RQSLINGVSY
-350 FNINQVSFSRG
+350 QP
-361 TYARDGSITYLIDSK
+361 
-376 YYTNTIYNTDQFNFN
+376 
-391 VWYVWTYG
+391 
-399 TKNITSKVD
+399 
-408 GINFQDNAKVPDL
+408 NAKTPNL

-488 PGPDG
+488 PGPDS

-513 PYVPQTIDRIF
+513 PSVPQTIDRIF

-531 DPDNPTPPSDE
+531 DPENPTPPSNE

-554 AGNAHALFTVYNPTQ
+554 TGNAHALFTVYNPTQ

-575 GAWLWSTDPIAA
+575 GAWLWSSDPIDA

-621 LDSGVNSLVVSR
+621 LDSGVSSLVVSR

-695 CLANVKVTRDG
+695 CLANVKITRDG

-751 IGHAAANAFAGG
+751 IGHAAVNAFAGG
-763 AGVQRSGQ
+763 ASVQRSGQ

-796 NNFPAYQGKPTNYTT
+796 NKFPAYQGKPTNYTT

-832 TDSELTEIDTLLQQG
+832 TDSELAEIDTLLQQG
-847 ILV
+847 VLV

>member
-64 NGMKN
+64 NGTKN
-69 TQAIED
+69 AQALED

-89 ENIVNFTRPVNA
+89 ENIVNFTRPVNT
-101 KIEATETGAKITTE
+101 KIEATEAGAKITTE
-115 ELKGVTKAGNSVA
+115 ELKGVTKAGSSVA
-128 VKAIGT
+128 IKAIGV
-134 ASAAFTGVSVGT
+134 ASAAITGVCIGT
-146 ALGNLITKGLY
+146 ALGRQIANELYEADPDYWDGINPTKM
-157 KVNPNIWGGV
+157 
-167 NPSEINYKDYFPG
+167 NYKDYFPG

-199 AYIRED
+199 VYIRDD
-205 DFAAIALTLQ
+205 DFAAIVLKLQ
-215 QLGFFDAETIQAIL
+215 QLGFFEAATVSKFNDTEGIFKQLKTPVTIPYTQLNYGDEVIV
-229 EDTSPLWFEN
+229 PIN
-239 GKITPPLP
+239 GRSDYIFGAKND
-247 YHFFKARRIPLVRFF
+247 YLVDNF
-262 STSTYVKKFVT
+262 STSFRIAVLQVAGMPIT
-273 AYLIVKDN
+273 
-281 QSDNYA
+281 S
-287 ILLNMSDVYR
+287 SDVYAASLDTYNHGAYR
-297 WGERDISIV
+297 MMRRKYGVNDDWGTRKFAYTAGFTETYNGKSIKAT
-306 PYCIS
+306 S
-311 DKPFKLDLEFVDDNN
+311 GLDLDFGDDHYPLFP
-326 NVVSDLAMPPEPS
+326 VTRLEP
-339 RNCSVSHNGTT
+339 
-350 FNINQVSFSRG
+350 
-361 TYARDGSITYLIDSK
+361 K
-376 YYTNTIYNTDQFNFN
+376 
-391 VWYVWTYG
+391 
-399 TKNITSKVD
+399 TKNYDARIFNEALYALLYGAVSKQPLMPGVSS
-408 GINFQDNAKVPDL
+408 QPNAKTPDL
-421 GGISITA
+421 GSISITA

-499 GPATQAKPQIDPDA
+499 GPATQANPQIDPDA

-531 DPDNPTPPSDE
+531 DPENPTPPSDE

-554 AGNAHALFTVYNPTQ
+554 TGNAHALFTVYNPTQ
-569 AQINDF
+569 AQIDDF
-575 GAWLWSTDPIAA
+575 GAWLWSSDPIDA
-587 LMKMFQSPIEAV
+587 LKKLFQSPIEAV

-621 LDSGVNSLVVSR
+621 LDSGVSSLVVSR

-695 CLANVKVTRDG
+695 CLANVKVNRDG

-734 LGLTNTALAVTT
+734 LGLANTALAVTT

-751 IGHAAANAFAGG
+751 IGHAAVNAFAGG
-763 AGVQRSGQ
+763 ASVQRSGQ

-847 ILV
+847 VLV

>member
-29 EDISTPARLADWA
+29 EDISTPARLADWG

-64 NGMKN
+64 NGAKN
-69 TQAIED
+69 TQALED

-89 ENIVNFTRPVNA
+89 ENIVNFTRPVNT

-128 VKAIGT
+128 IKAIGT
-134 ASAAFTGVSVGT
+134 ASAALTGVSVGT
-146 ALGNLITKGLY
+146 ALGNLITKELY
-157 KVNPNIWGGV
+157 KVNPDFWGGV
-167 NPSEINYKDYFPG
+167 NPSTINFKDYFPG
-180 LIGDFYN
+180 VIGDFYN
-187 LYFGVDENGNNQ
+187 LYFGVDENGNSQ
-199 AYIRED
+199 VYMQED
-205 DFAAIALTLQ
+205 DFAAIALMLQ
-215 QLGFFDAETIQAIL
+215 QLGAFSAGSLTATI
-229 EDTSPLWFEN
+229 EDTTNLWLIGGEV
-239 GKITPPLP
+239 KPRLP
-247 YHFFKARRIPLVRFF
+247 YHWFASPILSIYDGYWDYYGGMISNKVYF
-262 STSTYVKKFVT
+262 SP
-273 AYLIVKDN
+273 N
-281 QSDNYA
+281 SDNFFYGYHFLVSHPFTEKFITCTVSA
-287 ILLNMSDVYR
+287 Y
-297 WGERDISIV
+297 
-306 PYCIS
+306 S
-311 DKPFKLDLEFVDDNN
+311 DKPFSAHSDIIKDG
-326 NVVSDLAMPPEPS
+326 VVKKQDTFQSS
-339 RNCSVSHNGTT
+339 KVTVTHNGITEE
-350 FNINQVSFSRG
+350 FYRLYVSAGGYFHPD
-361 TYARDGSITYLIDSK
+361 YNNFIYLNEDTMFWEGHS
-376 YYTNTIYNTDQFNFN
+376 DEELFN
-391 VWYVWTYG
+391 VWYIYENGLKTVSSA
-399 TKNITSKVD
+399 ID
-408 GINFQDNAKVPDL
+408 GISFQDGANIPDL

-478 PDPDGAPLPQ
+478 PDPG
-488 PGPDG
+488 GVT
-493 LPDPIT
+493 DPIT

-513 PYVPQTIDRIF
+513 PTVPQTIDRIF

-531 DPDNPTPPSDE
+531 DPENPTPPSGE

-554 AGNAHALFTVYNPTQ
+554 TGAAHALFTVYNPTQ

-575 GAWLWSTDPIAA
+575 GAWLWSSDPIDA

-609 PVGESQHIWCGY
+609 PVNDTQHIWCGY
-621 LDSGVNSLVVSR
+621 LDSGVNSLVVSK
-633 QYTSHDCGS
+633 QYTTFDCGNV
-642 ISLPEYFG
+642 SLPEFFG
-650 NVLDYSPYTEVSLYL
+650 NVFDYSPYTDISLYL
-665 PFIGIVPLADKDIMR
+665 PFIGIVPLADKDVMR
-680 STISITYNVDVYTGA
+680 STINITYNVDIYTGA
-695 CLANVKVTRDG
+695 CVANVKVNRDG

-734 LGLTNTALAVTT
+734 LGMANTALSVASGNPLLISSAVTN
-746 GSPFL
+746 S
-751 IGHAAANAFAGG
+751 IVGG
-763 AGVQRSGQ
+763 GCVQRSGQ

-786 IISRPQPHLA
+786 IISKPQPHVA
-796 NNFPAYQGKPTNYTT
+796 GNFSAYQGKPTNFTT
-811 TVGACSG
+811 TVGACKG
-818 FIKCKVDHIENVNA
+818 FIKCAVDHLENIPA
-832 TDSELTEIDTLLQQG
+832 TADELTEIDTLLQQG
-847 ILV
+847 ILA